1 MIFWN
6 DSVFGQIETLIFDL
20 DLLGQKPMASLKTE
34 CEISTKIKKEGGKK
48 PMKYGVRDV
57 VDVVLRAKGTMD
69 LGNKRF
75 YKNEPVLYFDT
86 LTTSTLE
93 GASTTVYANGGKGN
107 ARLMAWE
114 GERTVTFTMEDALIS
129 PESLS
134 ILTGAGLIEA
144 SDEKPV
150 FQHIVETTDA
160 FELNSAGDELTV
172 YVDKEPFL
180 PIPDSNGSVENENYA
195 CVMFTKDGEV
205 ISEPYIV
212 DQNNGTA
219 VSNGIYAVVEAVS
232 EGAYAGKYKMV
243 VNGHDCNFG
252 SDCHPEKDTYSPD
265 NLKSDKLLANGVLI
279 DYYTPVRSGAKQIE
293 IDAEKFAGSYY
304 LEGSTLW
311 RDTNGVDHPAE
322 FVIPNCKIQSAF
334 TFTMAAT
341 GDPSTFTFT
350 MDAFPDF
357 TRFDKTHKVFAAIQI
372 IESATTASDANNDL
386 HRGRTWAGGSSYA
399 AGSEGSDLDNHDN

>member
-1 MIFWN
+1 
-6 DSVFGQIETLIFDL
+6 
-20 DLLGQKPMASLKTE
+20 
-34 CEISTKIKKEGGKK
+34 
-48 PMKYGVRDV
+48 MKYGVRDV

-93 GASTTVYANGGKGN
+93 GASTTVYAQGGKGN

-134 ILTGAGLIEA
+134 VLTGAGLIEA
-144 SDEKPV
+144 SEDAPIY
-150 FQHIVETTDA
+150 QHIVETTDDYTLG
-160 FELNSAGDELTV
+160 EGSLTV
-172 YVDKEPFL
+172 KVDKLPFL
-180 PIPDSNGSVENENYA
+180 PNPDGSSTSVETENYA
-195 CVMFTKDGEV
+195 CVMFTKDGEIV
-205 ISEPYIV
+205 SEPYIV
-212 DQNNGTA
+212 SQATEDVPASATD
-219 VSNGIYAVVEAVS
+219 
-232 EGAYAGKYKMV
+232 GKYTIV
-243 VNGHDCNFG
+243 VNEHSCNFG
-252 SDCHPEKDTYSPD
+252 ARCHEDGSVYKPEDLATDAAK
-265 NLKSDKLLANGVLI
+265 ANGVLV
-279 DYYTPVRSGAKQIE
+279 DYYTPVKTGAKQIE

-322 FVIPNCKIQSAF
+322 FIIPNCKIQSAF

-350 MDAFPDF
+350 MDAFPDY
-357 TRFDKTHKVFAAIQI
+357 TRFDRTHKVFAVIQLM
-372 IESATTASDANNDL
+372 ESQTAASEASNDL
-386 HRGRTWAGGSSYA
+386 HRGRTWHEADLA
-399 AGSEGSDLDNHDN
+399 RIEGENATVDNHDN

>member
-1 MIFWN
+1 
-6 DSVFGQIETLIFDL
+6 
-20 DLLGQKPMASLKTE
+20 
-34 CEISTKIKKEGGKK
+34 
-48 PMKYGVRDV
+48 MKYGVRDV

-93 GASTTVYANGGKGN
+93 GASTTVYAQGGKGN

-144 SDEKPV
+144 SESAPIY
-150 FQHIVETTDA
+150 QHIVETTDA
-160 FELNSAGDELTV
+160 YTVDTNANTLTL

-180 PIPDSNGSVENENYA
+180 PVPSNTGLVENENYA

-205 ISEPYIV
+205 VSEPYIV
-212 DQNNGTA
+212 SQAAADGGVA
-219 VSNGIYAVVEAVS
+219 IGEDGMYAKITPVT
-232 EGAYAGKYKMV
+232 EGEFAGKYKMI
-243 VNGHDCNFG
+243 VNSHACNFG
-252 SDCHPEKDTYSPD
+252 ANIDCHDDGDHQYKATDVATD
-265 NLKSDKLLANGVLI
+265 NNRANGILV

-293 IDAEKFAGSYY
+293 IDAEKFGGSYY

-350 MDAFPDF
+350 MDAFPDY
-357 TRFDKTHKVFAAIQI
+357 TRFDHTHKVFAAIQI
-372 IESATTASDANNDL
+372 MESQTTASDANNDL
-386 HRGRTWAGGSSYA
+386 HRGQTWKGVNEYAGETAYA
-399 AGSEGSDLDNHDN
+399 DNHD

>member
-1 MIFWN
+1 
-6 DSVFGQIETLIFDL
+6 
-20 DLLGQKPMASLKTE
+20 
-34 CEISTKIKKEGGKK
+34 
-48 PMKYGVRDV
+48 MKYGVRDV

-93 GASTTVYANGGKGN
+93 GASTTVYAQGGKGN

-134 ILTGAGLIEA
+134 VLTGAGLIEA
-144 SDEKPV
+144 SEGAPIY
-150 FQHIVETTDA
+150 QHVVETTDDYDVDGT
-160 FELNSAGDELTV
+160 SMTV
-172 YVDKEPFL
+172 KVEKAPFL
-180 PIPDSNGSVENENYA
+180 PNPEDKNLTVETENYA
-195 CVMFTKDGEV
+195 CVMFTRDGEIV
-205 ISEPYIV
+205 SEPYIV
-212 DQNNGTA
+212 SQSDA
-219 VSNGIYAVVEAVS
+219 VTP
-232 EGAYAGKYKMV
+232 EGGKYV
-243 VNGHDCNFG
+243 ITVNEHTCNFG
-252 SDCHPEKDTYSPD
+252 ARCHENGAVYKPEDLATDASK
-265 NLKSDKLLANGVLI
+265 ANGVI
-279 DYYTPVRSGAKQIE
+279 VDYYTAVTSGAKQIE

-322 FVIPNCKIQSAF
+322 FIIPNCKIQSNF

-350 MDAFPDF
+350 MDAFPDY
-357 TRFDKTHKVFAAIQI
+357 TRFDHTHKIFAAIQI
-372 IESATTASDANNDL
+372 MESQTAASDASNDL
-386 HRGRTWAGGSSYA
+386 HRGRTWHA
-399 AGSEGSDLDNHDN
+399 ADIAELEGEDITIDNHDA

>member
-1 MIFWN
+1 
-6 DSVFGQIETLIFDL
+6 
-20 DLLGQKPMASLKTE
+20 
-34 CEISTKIKKEGGKK
+34 
-48 PMKYGVRDV
+48 MKYGVRDI

-93 GASTTVYANGGKGN
+93 GASTTVYAQGGKGN

-134 ILTGAGLIEA
+134 VLTGAGLIEA
-144 SDEKPV
+144 SEYKPIY
-150 FQHIVETTDA
+150 QHIVETTD
-160 FELNSAGDELTV
+160 EYEVDESTNTLTV

-180 PIPDSNGSVENENYA
+180 PKSAKNGGVENENYA
-195 CVMFTKDGEV
+195 CIMFTKDGEV

-212 DQNNGTA
+212 DQEGDEGQAYDASKGT
-219 VSNGIYAVVEAVS
+219 YAVAKLDEDTQ
-232 EGAYAGKYKMV
+232 KYKMV
-243 VNGHDCNFG
+243 IKTHACNFG
-252 SDCHPEKDTYSPD
+252 EELDCHDKGGSNNAKYTYEPINLAKDS
-265 NLKSDKLLANGVLI
+265 NVGNGVLI
-279 DYYTPVRSGAKQIE
+279 DYYTPIRSGAKRVV

-311 RDTNGVDHPAE
+311 RDTAGVDHPAE

-350 MDAFPDF
+350 MDAFPDY
-357 TRFDKTHKVFAAIQI
+357 TRFDKSHKVFAEIQI
-372 IESATTASDANNDL
+372 MENATTASDANNDL
-386 HRGRTWAGGSSYA
+386 HRGRTWHDGYSNASELAGES
-399 AGSEGSDLDNHDN
+399 LDNHDDTGRKQGE

>member
-1 MIFWN
+1 
-6 DSVFGQIETLIFDL
+6 
-20 DLLGQKPMASLKTE
+20 
-34 CEISTKIKKEGGKK
+34 
-48 PMKYGVRDV
+48 MKYGVRDV

-93 GASTTVYANGGKGN
+93 GASNTVYAQGGKGN

-144 SDEKPV
+144 SNEKPIY
-150 FQHIVETTDA
+150 QHIVETTDEYTVTGTGDNT
-160 FELNSAGDELTV
+160 ELVV

-180 PIPDSNGSVENENYA
+180 PAPSKNGVENENYA
-195 CVMFTKDGEV
+195 CIMITKDGEV

-212 DQNNGTA
+212 SQLTADGGVEPADDGT
-219 VSNGIYAVVEAVS
+219 YAKVTAEDGRYKLVV
-232 EGAYAGKYKMV
+232 KK
-243 VNGHDCNFG
+243 HKCNFG
-252 SDCHPEKDTYSPD
+252 EILDCHDKGDHDYIPTHLDAD
-265 NLKSDKLLANGVLI
+265 NQLGNGLLI

-293 IDAEKFAGSYY
+293 IDAEKFAGTYY

-322 FVIPNCKIQSAF
+322 FIIPNCKIQSAF

-350 MDAFPDF
+350 MDAFPDY
-357 TRFDKTHKVFAAIQI
+357 TRFDKTHKVFAVIQI
-372 IESATTASDANNDL
+372 IESETAASDANNDL
-386 HRGRTWAGGSSYA
+386 HRGHTWHPDADRTGLEPDADY
-399 AGSEGSDLDNHDN
+399 DNHD

>member
-1 MIFWN
+1 
-6 DSVFGQIETLIFDL
+6 
-20 DLLGQKPMASLKTE
+20 
-34 CEISTKIKKEGGKK
+34 
-48 PMKYGVRDV
+48 MKYGVRDV

-93 GASTTVYANGGKGN
+93 GASTTVYAQGGKGN

-134 ILTGAGLIEA
+134 VLTGAGLIEA
-144 SDEKPV
+144 SDEKPIY
-150 FQHIVETTDA
+150 QHIVETTD
-160 FELNSAGDELTV
+160 EYTVSDDGLTLTV
-172 YVDKEPFL
+172 FVDKEPFL
-180 PIPDSNGSVENENYA
+180 PAPIANGAVENENYA
-195 CVMFTKDGEV
+195 CIMITKDGEV

-212 DQNNGTA
+212 SQATADGGSAFDAETKTYATVTAEEDGT
-219 VSNGIYAVVEAVS
+219 YKLVVKSHE
-232 EGAYAGKYKMV
+232 
-243 VNGHDCNFG
+243 CNFG
-252 SDCHPEKDTYSPD
+252 ANLDCHDVDMNHQYEIGKGKDDEKT
-265 NLKSDKLLANGVLI
+265 NLAIDAGIGNGVLI

-322 FVIPNCKIQSAF
+322 FIIPNCKIQSAF

-350 MDAFPDF
+350 MDAFPDY
-357 TRFDKTHKVFAAIQI
+357 TRFDKSHKVFAVIQI
-372 IESATTASDANNDL
+372 IEGATTASDANNDL
-386 HRGRTWAGGSSYA
+386 HRGRTWHDG
-399 AGSEGSDLDNHDN
+399 ETFSDELASMSADNHDD

>member
-1 MIFWN
+1 
-6 DSVFGQIETLIFDL
+6 
-20 DLLGQKPMASLKTE
+20 
-34 CEISTKIKKEGGKK
+34 
-48 PMKYGVRDV
+48 MKYGVRDV

-93 GASTTVYANGGKGN
+93 GASTTVYAQGGRGN

-129 PESLS
+129 PEGLA

-144 SDEKPV
+144 SAEKPIY
-150 FQHIVETTDA
+150 QHIVESTDDYVVDT
-160 FELNSAGDELTV
+160 ENNTLTLK
-172 YVDKEPFL
+172 VDKEPFL
-180 PIPDSNGSVENENYA
+180 PVPTGDAGAVENENYA
-195 CVMFTKDGEV
+195 CVMFTKDGEIV
-205 ISEPYIV
+205 SEPYIV
-212 DQNNGTA
+212 SQLAADGGVAFADGVYATA
-219 VSNGIYAVVEAVS
+219 TKDSDS
-232 EGAYAGKYKMV
+232 GKYIMV
-243 VNGHDCNFG
+243 VKTHKCNFG
-252 SDCHPEKDTYSPD
+252 EELDCHDDGDHTYYPED
-265 NLKSDKLLANGVLI
+265 LKTDHSKANAILV

-293 IDAEKFAGSYY
+293 IDAENFAGSFY

-322 FVIPNCKIQSAF
+322 FIIPNCKIQSAF

-350 MDAFPDF
+350 MDAFPGY
-357 TRFDKTHKVFAAIQI
+357 TRFDHAHKVFAVIQLM
-372 IESATTASDANNDL
+372 EGQTAASDANNDL
-386 HRGRTWAGGSSYA
+386 HRGGSWHAEGFAGLE
-399 AGSEGSDLDNHDN
+399 SEGAAEDNHDDRAHE